1 MMQIGE
7 ILILLYMKEAAY
19 YLTFAKI
26 NIKDKIPK
34 VILKRSDLYLIIEE
48 IFLEFLLKDS

>member
-1 MMQIGE
+1 
-7 ILILLYMKEAAY
+7 MKEAAY
-19 YLTFAKI
+19 YLTFVKI

-48 IFLEFLLKDS
+48 ILLRIFAERQFTDSASF